1 MNDDLGLSYKDM
13 DDIADSWG
21 NEWSLLNTNL
31 INKADTQVTD
41 VNPGNMMIEIKDVPI
56 EKLLTEIET
65 HKLWK
70 PSQIKTHFGIAEGDT
85 ILKFIDWG
93 SISITAIRDK
103 KNEDIINRINE
114 FAKIIKKK

>member
-1 MNDDLGLSYKDM
+1 MNDYLGLSYKDM

-70 PSQIKTHFGIAEGDT
+70 PSQIKKISVLQKV
-85 ILKFIDWG
+85 ILF
-93 SISITAIRDK
+93 
-103 KNEDIINRINE
+103 
-114 FAKIIKKK
+114 